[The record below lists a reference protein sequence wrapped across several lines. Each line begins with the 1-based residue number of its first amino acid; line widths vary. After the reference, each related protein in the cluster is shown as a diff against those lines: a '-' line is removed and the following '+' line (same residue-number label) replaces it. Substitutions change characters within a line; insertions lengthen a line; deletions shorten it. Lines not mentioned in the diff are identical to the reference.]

1 MKTEFKMTLNNVW
14 MFLLLPLL
22 NLCEAKD
29 RVLTFSGGVVGSSQI
44 QQRINLDEISK
55 FDWQPG
61 QGKVPLSVDEAIKIA
76 VSFKTENFKDDVMN
90 EIHRVQLFSYNVG
103 EKRHWCWLIS
113 FYVLRDSDK
122 ALSGRGKV
130 VLPVSFSG
138 KVMAVVRNKD
148 NNKPQ

>member
-1 MKTEFKMTLNNVW
+1 MTLNNVW

-90 EIHRVQLFSYNVG
+90 EIHRV
-103 EKRHWCWLIS
+103 
-113 FYVLRDSDK
+113 
-122 ALSGRGKV
+122 
-130 VLPVSFSG
+130 
-138 KVMAVVRNKD
+138 
-148 NNKPQ
+148 